1 MMEGES
7 QVATLMEREQELQQE
22 VARVAQNGKVAR
34 HEVQTMRD
42 GLETLQ
48 AKGSAMPAK
57 VQEQKQVLETERSQ
71 LEEATRGARPGRP
84 AARAPLDGPTS
95 PSRASRPDGCTRC
108 ACAECDKMEREQ
120 SYKLQQHANAIDF
133 YSERL
138 GLELENSGQTEPLA
152 RRQSTS
158 VPDSGCW
165 TGHGL
170 CLIFTA
176 IDPASPDAKH
186 TLSMHVDDRGT
197 YISAPR
203 SLFLSSAP
211 SLMCASPC
219 VCCAVDSCTP
229 NLANLD
235 SCAAEL
241 NHSNEFGAFVQG
253 VRGQFRCARLWF
265 IYSGSHY

>member
-95 PSRASRPDGCTRC
+95 PSRAPRPDARAARAQSATRW
-108 ACAECDKMEREQ
+108 
-120 SYKLQQHANAIDF
+120 
-133 YSERL
+133 
-138 GLELENSGQTEPLA
+138 SGSSRTSCSSTPTRSISTRSGWDLSWRTAVRPSPLA

-158 VPDSGCW
+158 VPDRGCW

-265 IYSGSHY
+265 IYSGSH

>member
-95 PSRASRPDGCTRC
+95 PSRAPRPDGCTRC
-108 ACAECDKMEREQ
+108 ARAECDKMEREQ

-138 GLELENSGQTEPLA
+138 GLELENSGQTERPSLA
-152 RRQSTS
+152 ASPTS

-165 TGHGL
+165 AGHGL

-203 SLFLSSAP
+203 P
-211 SLMCASPC
+211 SLLVVGAKPDVCLALRVLCSGLVHAQPC
-219 VCCAVDSCTP
+219 
-229 NLANLD
+229 
-235 SCAAEL
+235 
-241 NHSNEFGAFVQG
+241 
-253 VRGQFRCARLWF
+253 
-265 IYSGSHY
+265 